1 MSLTG
6 KSPSWRSVGPARHFD
21 AREEIRIV
29 RVATIGLGLF
39 AIALG
44 IAFKGQNVAYMI
56 SLAFS
61 IACSSTFPVLVLAI
75 YWKRLTA
82 TGAVIGGGVGL
93 LSSLLLT
100 VLGPAIWVKVLGHA
114 SPVFP
119 IDPPAL
125 ITVPLAF
132 LGCVI
137 ASLYWTRT
145 EPTPADLRHS
155 PPQRGKAQL
164 EPNQAGR
171 GA

>member
-6 KSPSWRSVGPARHFD
+6 KSPSWRRVGPARNFD
-21 AREEIRIV
+21 ARDEIRIV

-82 TGAVIGGGVGL
+82 TGAVVGGGVGL
-93 LSSLLLT
+93 LSSLL
-100 VLGPAIWVKVLGHA
+100 LGHA

-125 ITVPLAF
+125 TLAF

-155 PPQRGKAQL
+155 PLHRGKAQL